1 MALGC
6 VITPIKGAVLLVTAF
21 EDFGGLWDCEPH
33 RWWKEKMLS
42 VQSQKIFLE
51 LEFAQHWVSGFP

>member
-6 VITPIKGAVLLVTAF
+6 AITTIKGAVLLITAF
-21 EDFGGLWDCEPH
+21 EDFGVLWDCEPH

-51 LEFAQHWVSGFP
+51 LEFAQH